1 MIIDSG
7 VVTGSL
13 TSQGSMVVTGSVTAT
28 TGFSGSLFGS
38 ASFAITASYW
48 SGSIGLATTASNAQ
62 TASSADNFTVRG
74 TLTAQTI
81 VVQTISSSVAYD
93 SGSNRFGSLLTN
105 TQTFTGSVGITGSLS
120 VTQGVINQLSSS
132 YTITASYATNAANAF
147 IQGGNSF
154 GTTATI
160 GTNDNQ
166 ALSLETNNTSRLAI
180 YNDGNIRVQPN
191 YSPSSST
198 RPFMD
203 GIYIDNHPEGDN
215 PAIIPYLGND
225 IAYLTLKGGT
235 FTGTPGPG
243 STVVTSATLAEYMFD
258 GSPTYASFTST
269 DLSGS
274 YTASIAFP
282 QSYYY
287 GNTIGF
293 SFGNT
298 VWRAQNFKV
307 EILVTGSYYTLDTVA
322 NWQYANYNKSFNYAD
337 QAVQGARITFSNF
350 YYAPGFRIAD
360 IFLLNYNSIYGKGIY
375 VGRDGG
381 QIYKGITVTGSV
393 IATAGG
399 FTGSLQGTAS
409 YASQSLSSSFATT
422 ASYVLTAQTAS
433 YVLTAQTASYI
444 VTAQTAS
451 YILNAVSS
459 SFASTASFATN
470 AANAFIQNGN
480 SFGAAATLG
489 TNDAQN
495 LQLET
500 NGSTRLFISGSGAIG
515 IGTTSPTGSNMS
527 NLLHLNVA
535 SAVLRVGPYYSSG
548 GDRDFVEI
556 KADGFDTKVTSPNER
571 FWIENTS
578 GNIIISASGNIGI
591 GTTTPNAKLDVNG
604 NTIVTGSLNVTA
616 GITGSLF
623 GTATTASYSST
634 VAGGTTN
641 YIPLWS
647 ANTTLSS
654 SALYQSGGNIGLGVA
669 PSVWNLGKAF
679 EINSAGNSIWSY
691 SNDNIYLTQNSTF
704 NGAWLY
710 GATATAAQYVLFQ
723 GKHLWNIAPSGTAGG
738 VITFT
743 QAMTLD
749 ASGNLVVGTTNTGYG
764 KLGVYSA
771 SNTLIGIA
779 NSTSYAQ
786 LQQNG
791 ADLYINTNLGGAAGG
806 NLIFRFGAGSTEY
819 MRISGSGNVGIGTT
833 SPGYALQVDGAS
845 TAGFVTSIVAKN
857 PSTNAASAVK
867 IGFDAGGT
875 IWGEIGA
882 SYNSNSPYLGFYVRA
897 NSEKMRI
904 TDAGNVGIGTT
915 SPISA
920 TGYTAFTVYN
930 ATTGGII
937 QSTNGTVDT
946 RIQISSTA
954 GYLGTFSNHDEI
966 FVTNATER
974 MRITSAG
981 NVGIGTITPNAKLDV
996 NGNTIIT
1003 GSLTTTGNATISNAV
1018 IIGDDTTYGSPYKVV
1033 AFGVAANGYNRILAA
1048 TGSTDGMYF
1057 MAATGR
1063 GFNFRPNGGTTNT
1076 FAIDSAGAAT
1086 FTNTLVVT
1094 GSLTVTSTIT
1104 ELSSLRYKEDIQPI
1118 SFGLDKVLQM
1128 RGVSYIKKDTQ
1139 LKEIGVIAEE
1149 MNKILPDI
1157 VHKSS
1162 DGQVESVSYSR
1173 ITAVL
1178 IEAIKELK
1186 TEIDILKNK

>member
-38 ASFAITASYW
+38 ASFAVTASYW
-48 SGSIGLATTASNAQ
+48 SGSIGLATTASYAITASYLIGQSATASYALTASYWSGSVGLANTASNAQ

-81 VVQTISSSVAYD
+81 VVQTISSSVTFD
-93 SGSNRFGSLLTN
+93 SGSNRFGNDITN
-105 TQTFTGSVGITGSLS
+105 TQTFTGSVGITGSLAVVS
-120 VTQGVINQLSSS
+120 NITGSNIRATSGFVGNLSGNVNGWTALDSNGGEIRININQFKLNNNITLVWSQTTDSNGTKDLGIRRNTTGSLEIYDGVTADGAIANRRDLLVRNITGSNALISGSLIVSGSIISTFGFTGSLSGSASNATTAS
-132 YTITASYATNAANAF
+132 YAITASNANTASYIVTAQTASYVLTAQTASYVLTAQTASYIVTAQTASYILNAISASFATTASYATNAANAF

-166 ALSLETNNTSRLAI
+166 ALNLETNNTSRIVI

-203 GIYIDNHPEGDN
+203 GMHVDNHPEGDN

-258 GSPTYASFTST
+258 GSPTYAGFTST

-375 VGRDGG
+375 LGKDGG

-399 FTGSLQGTAS
+399 FTGSLQGTA
-409 YASQSLSSSFATT
+409 TT
-422 ASYVLTAQTAS
+422 ASY
-433 YVLTAQTASYI
+433 
-444 VTAQTAS
+444 
-451 YILNAVSS
+451 
-459 SFASTASFATN
+459 AST
-470 AANAFIQNGN
+470 I
-480 SFGAAATLG
+480 
-489 TNDAQN
+489 
-495 LQLET
+495 
-500 NGSTRLFISGSGAIG
+500 
-515 IGTTSPTGSNMS
+515 
-527 NLLHLNVA
+527 
-535 SAVLRVGPYYSSG
+535 
-548 GDRDFVEI
+548 
-556 KADGFDTKVTSPNER
+556 
-571 FWIENTS
+571 
-578 GNIIISASGNIGI
+578 
-591 GTTTPNAKLDVNG
+591 
-604 NTIVTGSLNVTA
+604 
-616 GITGSLF
+616 
-623 GTATTASYSST
+623 
-634 VAGGTTN
+634 AGGTTN

-647 ANTTLSS
+647 ANTTLTS
-654 SALYQSGGNIGLGVA
+654 SALYQSGGNI
-669 PSVWNLGKAF
+669 
-679 EINSAGNSIWSY
+679 
-691 SNDNIYLTQNSTF
+691 
-704 NGAWLY
+704 
-710 GATATAAQYVLFQ
+710 
-723 GKHLWNIAPSGTAGG
+723 
-738 VITFT
+738 VIG
-743 QAMTLD
+743 
-749 ASGNLVVGTTNTGYG
+749 STNTGYG
-764 KLGVYSA
+764 NLGVYNA
-771 SNTLIGIA
+771 TNALIGIA

-819 MRISGSGNVGIGTT
+819 MRITSTGNVGIGTT
-833 SPGYALQVDGAS
+833 SPSSILDIQSAQAVIKLTS
-845 TAGFVTSIVAKN
+845 TTGTNTVYSLYINTSGN
-857 PSTNAASAVK
+857 
-867 IGFDAGGT
+867 
-875 IWGEIGA
+875 
-882 SYNSNSPYLGFYVRA
+882 FYVGKDNSTGTAFGVA
-897 NSEKMRI
+897 NATILYEGGDNPMVFWTNSQQRMRI
-904 TDAGNVGIGTT
+904 TSGGNVGIGTT
-915 SPISA
+915 
-920 TGYTAFTVYN
+920 
-930 ATTGGII
+930 
-937 QSTNGTVDT
+937 
-946 RIQISSTA
+946 
-954 GYLGTFSNHDEI
+954 
-966 FVTNATER
+966 
-974 MRITSAG
+974 
-981 NVGIGTITPNAKLDV
+981 TPNAKLDV
-996 NGNTIIT
+996 NGNTLI
-1003 GSLTTTGNATISNAV
+1003 
-1018 IIGDDTTYGSPYKVV
+1018 
-1033 AFGVAANGYNRILAA
+1033 
-1048 TGSTDGMYF
+1048 
-1057 MAATGR
+1057 
-1063 GFNFRPNGGTTNT
+1063 
-1076 FAIDSAGAAT
+1076 
-1086 FTNTLVVT
+1086 T

-1104 ELSSLRYKEDIQPI
+1104 ELSSLRYKENIQPI

-1186 TEIDILKNK
+1186 AEIDILKNK